1 MDAARRPKSQMG
13 RVEVTNLAETYSPAP
28 KYLYTIKMCIS
39 FFFEKKN
46 IYLGTLVQDVATE
59 TRPAFPD
66 SSKFLQVF
74 RNQNFCKFATA
85 LEPRG
90 LPENKQ
96 MLISGIYRYTFC
108 FCPLLLLFSLS
119 IPHQLKYSSLA
130 TCNRANITKQRCQDM
145 SFIIV
150 IIIVII
156 IVSTN

>member
-1 MDAARRPKSQMG
+1 MG
-13 RVEVTNLAETYSPAP
+13 G
-28 KYLYTIKMCIS
+28 
-39 FFFEKKN
+39 KN
-46 IYLGTLVQDVATE
+46 IYPCTLVQDVATE

-74 RNQNFCKFATA
+74 RNQYFYKFATA

-96 MLISGIYRYTFC
+96 TLISGTYTSC
-108 FCPLLLLFSLS
+108 FCPLLLLFSLT
-119 IPHQLKYSSLA
+119 IPHPLKYSSLA
-130 TCNRANITKQRCQDM
+130 TCNRADITKQRCRDM

-156 IVSTN
+156 IVSTNQVSRLHLKTA